1 MKLLTFAVP
10 CYNSAG
16 YMARCLDSLL
26 TGGSDVEIVIVN
38 DGSTDGTGSIADE
51 YQARYPDII
60 RAVHQQNRGHGG
72 AVNAGLARAAGRYFK
87 VVDSDDWL
95 DVSSLRRVLETLRG
109 WEAEGTNAD
118 LMVCNYVYD
127 RLEEGKRRTIRYR
140 NVFRS
145 GAFCGWERAGR
156 FLPAQYL
163 LMHSMIYRTGLLR
176 DMGLQ
181 LPEHTFYVDNILA
194 FQPLPRV
201 EKVFYLDAD
210 LYHYLIGRPDQS
222 ISEKV
227 MMSRV
232 DQQIR
237 VISILVESAAL
248 SQAPSASLRKYMV
261 RYLSMLI
268 SNAVVHLLL
277 TGTDDARRK
286 RGELWRH
293 VRAADPVLYRKLR
306 GLTMSGLTC
315 LPGRA
320 GDRIVLFGYRAVQK
334 AFKVG

>member
-38 DGSTDGTGSIADE
+38 DGSADGTGSIANQ
-51 YQARYPDII
+51 YQDRFPDIV

-95 DVSSLRRVLETLRG
+95 DASALRRVLETLRG
-109 WEAEGTNAD
+109 WEAEGTSAD

-127 RLEEGKRRTIRYR
+127 NLQAGKQRAVRYR
-140 NVFRS
+140 NVFKS
-145 GAFCGWERAGR
+145 GRFCGWERAGR
-156 FLPAQYL
+156 FLPSQYL

-222 ISEKV
+222 INEKV
-227 MMSRV
+227 LMSRIG
-232 DQQIR
+232 QQIR
-237 VISILVESAAL
+237 VIDILVGSADL
-248 SQAPSASLRKYMV
+248 SQIPSAPLRKYMV
-261 RYLSMLI
+261 NYLSMVI

-277 TGTDDARRK
+277 TGTDDARRM

-293 VRAADPVLYRKLR
+293 IRAADPALYRKLR
-306 GLTMSGLTC
+306 GLRMSGLTC
-315 LPGRA
+315 LPGRL
-320 GDRIVLFGYRAVQK
+320 GDRVVLFGYRAAQK